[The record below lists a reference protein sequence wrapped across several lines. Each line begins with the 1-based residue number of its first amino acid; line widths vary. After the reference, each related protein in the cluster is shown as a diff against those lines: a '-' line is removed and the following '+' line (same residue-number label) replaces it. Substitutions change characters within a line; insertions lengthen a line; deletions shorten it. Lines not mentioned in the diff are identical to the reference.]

1 MGKYLGNYLSTIKN
15 PQLKVTRALQI
26 LNDLRVTLHDMETT
40 DAVKQEDFERQLEI
54 ANRNLLTSVKTLD
67 EEVALNNELLKEN
80 HLLDVRIKHMSV
92 IADSNEER
100 IKHLNDKVYF
110 QKKKIYTYRHKFG
123 RWLKIKI
130 KNRKHSIKELVR
142 IKKEQ
147 KK

>member
-1 MGKYLGNYLSTIKN
+1 MGRYLGNYLSTIKN

-26 LNDLRVTLHDMETT
+26 LKDLQTTLHDMETT
-40 DAVKQEDFERQLEI
+40 DAIKQEDFERQLEI
-54 ANRNLLTSVKTLD
+54 SNRNLISKAKTLD
-67 EEVALNNELLKEN
+67 EEISMNNELLKEN

-92 IADSNEER
+92 VTDSNEER
-100 IKHLNDKVYF
+100 IKCLNDKVYV
-110 QKKKIYTYRHKFG
+110 QKKKIYIYKHKFS

-142 IKKEQ
+142 IKKES

>member
-110 QKKKIYTYRHKFG
+110 QKKKIYTYRYKFG